1 MQPISVP
8 VNGSKMSEET
18 ELTREIG
25 LPEKPLT
32 LSDVG
37 GCTCQRFDAEAGKHT
52 YGSVLDRHRRSVRR
66 RLACRY
72 HQGAAQQ
79 PWNHRIPWNCPTYW
93 DGCNCEGGP
102 YFYEAKAD
110 PT

>member
-32 LSDVG
+32 LSDVAHDNA
-37 GCTCQRFDAEAGKHT
+37 TPDNQRGIHYAESLD
-52 YGSVLDRHRRSVRR
+52 YGTVHYPDPERIR
-66 RLACRY
+66 RY
-72 HQGAAQQ
+72 HQE
-79 PWNHRIPWNCPTYW
+79 W
-93 DGCNCEGGP
+93 EGITG
-102 YFYEAKAD
+102 YLNEWEMD
-110 PT
+110 CD

>member
-8 VNGSKMSEET
+8 VNGSKMSDDT
-18 ELTREIG
+18 QLTREIG

-52 YGSVLDRHRRSVRR
+52 YGSVP
-66 RLACRY
+66 CRY
-72 HQGAAQQ
+72 HEGAAQQ